1 VNYQYF
7 SGVRMKVAIY
17 YALLCI
23 FSFLIAF
30 SILTPVRIIA
40 QTLLPTSNMNG
51 WQFDGLAGN
60 LWQGEMQLRNQ
71 QGLNANIN
79 WHIQVSHIFSDQSV
93 ILVHAKT
100 AQSKLDLS
108 SSFNG
113 LNPAFRL
120 QGLLDSQEISAK
132 LDLPNQASM
141 TGDIEIESLF
151 VEDLLP
157 YYVTSGHALW
167 SGGSVSAN
175 RKTNVLPALNI
186 SIKSEQGGLNIQ
198 LTEKQTDINVIDIV
212 ATPDKQ
218 AEIQLAQRLLT
229 LTKQGALSDNE
240 RDYVIRFT
248 EKLTFF

>member
-1 VNYQYF
+1 MSHKKF
-7 SGVRMKVAIY
+7 SGIRMKVAIY
-17 YALLCI
+17 YALLCT

-30 SILTPVRIIA
+30 SALTPARIIA
-40 QTLLPTSNMNG
+40 QTLLPSSRMG
-51 WQFDGLAGN
+51 VWQINELAGN
-60 LWQGEMQLRNQ
+60 LWQGQMQLRNQ

-93 ILVHAKT
+93 ILVHAQT
-100 AQSKLDLS
+100 AQSKLDLA
-108 SSFNG
+108 SSFKG
-113 LNPAFRL
+113 LIPAFSL
-120 QGLLDSQEISAK
+120 QGLLDSQEISTK
-132 LDLPNQASM
+132 LGLPDQASM
-141 TGDIEIESLF
+141 TGDIQIEELF
-151 VEDLLP
+151 AEYLPP
-157 YYVTSGHALW
+157 YYITSGHALW

-175 RKTNVLPALNI
+175 RKTNRLPALNI
-186 SIKSEQGGLNIQ
+186 SIKSEQDALNIR
-198 LTEKQTDINVIDIV
+198 LSEKQTDINVIDIV